1 VNLVAP
7 AAVLG
12 SRLHE
17 RRGHYMPP
25 ELLASQFATLE
36 PLGADEPDAVVQTE
50 GGLDVVVDAILSLIG
65 PQGD

>member
-1 VNLVAP
+1 
-7 AAVLG
+7 
-12 SRLHE
+12 
-17 RRGHYMPP
+17 MPP